1 MSKVLTVDTIALVV
15 PQKDDP
21 CDLWITYF
29 DRLQQAVGK
38 SHAKTL
44 WLMTWQS
51 QGASSCTTRPAFN
64 TWLSKKGLD
73 VSNLATRT
81 IADVSAIQGNL
92 FGLGKSLTKVLAIG
106 VPILLIAV
114 LVGVFIIGKRAVVD
128 ADDIDINALSPLGK
142 VTKLLKK

>member
-1 MSKVLTVDTIALVV
+1 MSKILTIDGISLVV

-38 SHAKTL
+38 SHAKTV
-44 WLMTWQS
+44 WLITWQS
-51 QGASSCTTRPAFN
+51 QGAISCTTRPAFN
-64 TWLSKKGLD
+64 SWLSRKGLE

-92 FGLGKSLTKVLAIG
+92 FGLGKSLTKVLAVG
-106 VPILLIAV
+106 VPLLLVAI
-114 LVGVFIIGKRAVVD
+114 LVGVFVVGKKAVTS
-128 ADDIDINALSPLGK
+128 ADQIDITDLTPLTK
-142 VTKLLKK
+142 ATKLLKP